1 LTYFLGKAHSASRA
15 GLARPIVVPTL
26 VLWRH
31 RRPDAGPGIRA
42 AAPSRRWCSVRLAT
56 SAAGAEYA
64 TTAVAACPLALAR
77 SEDVSELTCLEICA
91 GAGGQSRGLELAGFG
106 HAVALEIDSDAART
120 LRQNRPDWNVVED
133 DVRNLDGAQFHGVD
147 LVAGGV
153 PCPPFSVAGGQLGAA
168 DERDLFPEALRLVR
182 EAGPAAVMLEN
193 VKGLAERKFSD
204 YRQAVI
210 DELERLGYEI
220 YWQVLNA
227 CEYGV
232 PQLRPRFVL
241 VAIKR
246 RYAAHFTWPRPT
258 SAPPTV
264 GQVLYPLM
272 AARGWPGAKAWAMAA
287 DSIAPTIVGGSHKH
301 GGPDLGPTRARA
313 EWRRLGVE
321 GRSIAE
327 DAPPADAPADGY
339 LPRLTCEMVAR
350 IQGFDADWIFT
361 GRKTA
366 KYRQI
371 GNAFPPPIAQA
382 IGGQIKA
389 ALDGARSRPLR
400 LVQAS

>member
-1 LTYFLGKAHSASRA
+1 
-15 GLARPIVVPTL
+15 
-26 VLWRH
+26 
-31 RRPDAGPGIRA
+31 
-42 AAPSRRWCSVRLAT
+42 
-56 SAAGAEYA
+56 
-64 TTAVAACPLALAR
+64 
-77 SEDVSELTCLEICA
+77 VSELTCLEICA

-106 HAVALEIDSDAART
+106 HALALEIDSDAAET
-120 LRQNRPDWNVVED
+120 LRLNRPDWNVVED
-133 DVRNLDGAQFHGVD
+133 DVRSLDGARFHGVD
-147 LVAGGV
+147 LLAGGV

-210 DELERLGYEI
+210 DELERLGYESH
-220 YWQVLNA
+220 WQVLNA

-232 PQLRPRFVL
+232 SQLRPRFVL

-246 RYAAHFTWPRPT
+246 RYAGHFTWPTPT

-264 GQVLYPLM
+264 GEVLYPLM
-272 AARGWPGAKAWAMAA
+272 AANGWPGAKAWANRAN
-287 DSIAPTIVGGSHKH
+287 SIAPTVVGGSHKH

-327 DAPPADAPADGY
+327 DAPAADAPIDDY

-350 IQGFDADWIFT
+350 VQGFDASWEFT

-371 GNAFPPPIAQA
+371 GNAFPPPVAQA
-382 IGGQIKA
+382 IGVQIKA
-389 ALDGARSRPLR
+389 ALDGARSKPLR
-400 LVQAS
+400 LVRAS